1 MLSLLTRLAFEGIRK
16 NKRLYIPYIMTGTI
30 VIMMFYIILY
40 LAFSKTLAHMPAA
53 TFLATVLP
61 LGIVVIFIFSLI
73 FLFYT
78 NSLLIKHRTKE
89 FGLYAILGMNRTN
102 INVLML
108 MENIIVFLSALV
120 SGLIFGIA
128 FSKMSELIIITLINE
143 TIDFKLSVS
152 ISSLLTTSL
161 SYAFIYALLYLN
173 SILLVGKAK
182 PLDLINNSR
191 QGEKKPKGNYLIA
204 LLGLIFLIIAYFLA
218 IYFSYSIVA
227 VFTFFI
233 AVICVIIA
241 TYLLFIA
248 GSTVLCNLLKNNKSY
263 YYKSSHFIS
272 ISSLSFRMKRNGAGL
287 ASICILLTMILVM
300 ISSTSSL
307 YFGLNENIN
316 ARYPGDVNYT
326 NFYPTYFAFENDEP
340 VLYLKDTDAEVL
352 SSLKYIETSGAFR
365 DYGINNSVNDGNAS
379 SDDYLN
385 VGYLYAISTSEYNR
399 ITGNNI
405 KIKDDE
411 CLLYTNLLVKFK
423 YTSFKTEF
431 SSEYKVVD
439 CIDKFIENNAIYDY
453 EMAQA
458 IIIINDLETFY
469 NLNNQETEFGNI
481 SYLKSSTD
489 CICIDQDVVSMKLK
503 DVLTTVSADTVYKYR
518 VVTKQAQYTSVLGL
532 YGSMLFLGIILSFVF
547 ILATILIIYYK
558 QITEGYENKKRFEI
572 MQKVGLDQ
580 KMIRKSINSQMLTVF
595 FSPLIFAGIHMAFAF
610 PFIWSMLHMF
620 GFSNIKLII
629 TVTLICYLICTLIYI
644 LVYKTTSYSYY
655 QIVSNEKY

>member
-1 MLSLLTRLAFEGIRK
+1 M
-16 NKRLYIPYIMTGTI
+16 
-30 VIMMFYIILY
+30 
-40 LAFSKTLAHMPAA
+40 
-53 TFLATVLP
+53 
-61 LGIVVIFIFSLI
+61 
-73 FLFYT
+73 
-78 NSLLIKHRTKE
+78 
-89 FGLYAILGMNRTN
+89 
-102 INVLML
+102 
-108 MENIIVFLSALV
+108 
-120 SGLIFGIA
+120 
-128 FSKMSELIIITLINE
+128 
-143 TIDFKLSVS
+143 
-152 ISSLLTTSL
+152 
-161 SYAFIYALLYLN
+161 
-173 SILLVGKAK
+173 
-182 PLDLINNSR
+182 
-191 QGEKKPKGNYLIA
+191 
-204 LLGLIFLIIAYFLA
+204 
-218 IYFSYSIVA
+218 
-227 VFTFFI
+227 
-233 AVICVIIA
+233 
-241 TYLLFIA
+241 
-248 GSTVLCNLLKNNKSY
+248 
-263 YYKSSHFIS
+263 
-272 ISSLSFRMKRNGAGL
+272 
-287 ASICILLTMILVM
+287 
-300 ISSTSSL
+300 
-307 YFGLNENIN
+307 
-316 ARYPGDVNYT
+316 
-326 NFYPTYFAFENDEP
+326 
-340 VLYLKDTDAEVL
+340 
-352 SSLKYIETSGAFR
+352 
-365 DYGINNSVNDGNAS
+365 
-379 SDDYLN
+379 
-385 VGYLYAISTSEYNR
+385 
-399 ITGNNI
+399 
-405 KIKDDE
+405 
-411 CLLYTNLLVKFK
+411 YTNLLVKFK

-558 QITEGYENKKRFEI
+558 QITEGYEDKKRFEI

>member
-108 MENIIVFLSALV
+108 MENIIVFLFALV

-233 AVICVIIA
+233 AVL
-241 TYLLFIA
+241 Y
-248 GSTVLCNLLKNNKSY
+248 N
-263 YYKSSHFIS
+263 S
-272 ISSLSFRMKRNGAGL
+272 IS
-287 ASICILLTMILVM
+287 
-300 ISSTSSL
+300 
-307 YFGLNENIN
+307 
-316 ARYPGDVNYT
+316 
-326 NFYPTYFAFENDEP
+326 
-340 VLYLKDTDAEVL
+340 
-352 SSLKYIETSGAFR
+352 
-365 DYGINNSVNDGNAS
+365 
-379 SDDYLN
+379 
-385 VGYLYAISTSEYNR
+385 
-399 ITGNNI
+399 
-405 KIKDDE
+405 
-411 CLLYTNLLVKFK
+411 CLF
-423 YTSFKTEF
+423 
-431 SSEYKVVD
+431 
-439 CIDKFIENNAIYDY
+439 
-453 EMAQA
+453 
-458 IIIINDLETFY
+458 
-469 NLNNQETEFGNI
+469 
-481 SYLKSSTD
+481 
-489 CICIDQDVVSMKLK
+489 
-503 DVLTTVSADTVYKYR
+503 
-518 VVTKQAQYTSVLGL
+518 
-532 YGSMLFLGIILSFVF
+532 
-547 ILATILIIYYK
+547 
-558 QITEGYENKKRFEI
+558 
-572 MQKVGLDQ
+572 
-580 KMIRKSINSQMLTVF
+580 
-595 FSPLIFAGIHMAFAF
+595 
-610 PFIWSMLHMF
+610 
-620 GFSNIKLII
+620 
-629 TVTLICYLICTLIYI
+629 
-644 LVYKTTSYSYY
+644 
-655 QIVSNEKY
+655 